1 MSRDVVYVNGNSY
14 VASKHAK
21 ERIIE
26 RLGINAHKC
35 DVDAMIV
42 ELLKASVENKMIFN
56 NTAYISRLYEKY
68 GTEEK
73 FKFLE
78 CNECIFV
85 CKEKSP
91 NFYVAVTCIARDG
104 STKKHF
110 LKKSRY

>member
-1 MSRDVVYVNGNSY
+1 MSRNVVYVNGSYY
-14 VASKHAK
+14 VASNHAK

-26 RLGINAHKC
+26 RLSINKNKC
-35 DVDAMIV
+35 DVDNIV
-42 ELLKASVENKMIFN
+42 VDLLKVSIENKMIFN
-56 NTAYISRLYEKY
+56 DTAYISRLYEKY

-91 NFYVAVTCIARDG
+91 NFYVVVTCIARDG

-110 LKKSRY
+110 LKKPRY